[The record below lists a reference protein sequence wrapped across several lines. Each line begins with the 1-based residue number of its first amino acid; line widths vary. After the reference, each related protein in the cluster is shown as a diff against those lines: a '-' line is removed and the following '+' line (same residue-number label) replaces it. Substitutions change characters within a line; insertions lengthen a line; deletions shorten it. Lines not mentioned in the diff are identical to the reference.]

1 MALKLVTGRWQLMTH
16 KRGIVV
22 QINFFGYKIMLV
34 YFALIIGK
42 LINVIQVI
50 KTEVSDAIGN
60 FKSKNILRK
69 LTCTVD
75 YQNC

>member
-22 QINFFGYKIMLV
+22 QINFFFFGYKIMLV

-50 KTEVSDAIGN
+50 KTEVSDAI
-60 FKSKNILRK
+60 R
-69 LTCTVD
+69 
-75 YQNC
+75 NCNPRIF

>member
-1 MALKLVTGRWQLMTH
+1 
-16 KRGIVV
+16 
-22 QINFFGYKIMLV
+22 MLV

-60 FKSKNILRK
+60 FNPRIFWG
-69 LTCTVD
+69 
-75 YQNC
+75 N